1 MDGSNATS
9 PRPKRSRPV
18 LVADQ
23 IKQWVVERDLK
34 QGDKLPN
41 ESEMIAQFAVSK
53 GTVREALRILEA
65 QGLIVTK
72 TGPGGGS
79 MVGEVSAERA
89 RSLLA
94 NYFYFKDL
102 SIADIYQMRK
112 VLEPELAASLAG
124 SLTNE
129 QLDELQVLAERH
141 PKPAKSAEEEKELH
155 IASLSFHAR
164 LSEFADNRLLGFVIG
179 FMARILT
186 DLTVFRGLY
195 DPPNIELWRKGRQH
209 QLQLVEA
216 LRRGESDNAREIM
229 ASHMRVAEE
238 LMRVQEAHLA
248 RRFVGE

>member
-1 MDGSNATS
+1 MDGSAAQAPK
-9 PRPKRSRPV
+9 PRRSRPV
-18 LVADQ
+18 RVADE

-41 ESEMIAQFAVSK
+41 ESEMIAEFGVSK

-79 MVGEVSAERA
+79 IVGEVSAERA

-94 NYFYFKDL
+94 NYFYFQNL
-102 SIADIYQMRK
+102 SVADIYQMRK
-112 VLEPELAASLAG
+112 ALEPELVASLAG
-124 SLTNE
+124 HLSAE
-129 QLDELQVLAERH
+129 QIDELQALAERH
-141 PKPAKSAEEEKELH
+141 PEPARSAEEEKQQH
-155 IASLSFHAR
+155 ISSLEFHAR
-164 LSEFADNRLLGFVIG
+164 LADFSDNRLLGFVIG

-195 DPPNIELWRKGRQH
+195 DPPNIDLWRKGREH

-216 LRRGESDNAREIM
+216 LRRGDAARAREVM
-229 ASHMRVAEE
+229 ASHMQVAEAFMQE
-238 LMRVQEAHLA
+238 QEAQLM
-248 RRFVGE
+248 RRFVDD